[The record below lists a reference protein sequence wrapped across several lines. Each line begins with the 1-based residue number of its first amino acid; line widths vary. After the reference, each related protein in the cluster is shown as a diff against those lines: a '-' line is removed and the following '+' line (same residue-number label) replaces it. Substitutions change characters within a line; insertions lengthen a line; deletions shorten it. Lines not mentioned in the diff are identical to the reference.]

1 MPRPRQFY
9 PPQLD
14 PTLVW
19 WLQKI
24 APWLARLVYQL
35 DVIISADPSVQL
47 TSLKQKPCIL
57 LCNHPSFDDSIVLF
71 LFSAYLE
78 ESFHYMTAYE
88 QFLGRHGWLYQRLGA
103 YSVQRGL
110 ADRDS
115 VAQTLTLLSNPDNK
129 LVIFPE
135 GGCSFQN
142 DTVMP
147 FRPGA
152 VQIGLQA
159 MARCRKRGDPV
170 PDLHLAPISLKY
182 RYTGRMK
189 PVIEKTLSQLEQAL
203 ALPAQGDYYQRLR
216 QVAARVLDQFEQE
229 YGVVSAEAADWN
241 QRITALKTQVLQR
254 CEQNLNLTSSPG
266 EPNRE
271 RVYRIRHMLDRHYSL
286 SFREQQQQVDQ
297 HSPTATRAATP
308 LIPPDTLTLDAMSKA
323 MTRVLNFDA
332 IYDGYVAEKP
342 TPERFLDTLV
352 RFEREVFNIDKPRPK
367 AHRQAFLRVGQL
379 VRLHDYLDAYSTDRA
394 GTVAELV
401 QQLQQTTQHNLD
413 VLSEATARGIS
424 W

>member
-1 MPRPRQFY
+1 MQQRSRQFY
-9 PPQLD
+9 PPQLN
-14 PTLVW
+14 PTFVW
-19 WLQKI
+19 FLQKI
-24 APWLARLVYQL
+24 APWFARLTYHL
-35 DVIISADPSVQL
+35 DLIVSAEPAVQL

-78 ESFHYMTAYE
+78 ESFYYMTAYE
-88 QFLGRHGWLYQRLGA
+88 QFLGRYGWMYQQLGA

-110 ADRDS
+110 SDRDS
-115 VAQTLTLLSNPDNK
+115 VAQTLALLTKPDCK

-159 MARCRKRGDPV
+159 IARCRKRGEPI
-170 PDLHLAPISLKY
+170 PDLHIAPISLKY
-182 RYTGRMK
+182 RYTGRMTA
-189 PVIEKTLSQLEQAL
+189 VIEKTLRQLEQTL
-203 ALPAQGDYYQRLR
+203 ELTVQGDYYQRLR
-216 QVAARVLDQFEQE
+216 RVAAQVLGQFEQE
-229 YGVVSAEAADWN
+229 YGVALPDDADWN
-241 QRITALKTQVLQR
+241 QRITSLKTQVLQR
-254 CEQNLNLTSSPG
+254 CEQTLNLSSAPG

-271 RVYRIRHMLDRHYSL
+271 RVYRIRHTLDRQRNL
-286 SFREQQQQVDQ
+286 TFRNHQRQ
-297 HSPTATRAATP
+297 AASIAP
-308 LIPPDTLTLDAMSKA
+308 EVRTLDARALDEMTKA
-323 MTRVLNFDA
+323 MIRVLNFDA

-367 AHRQAFLRVGQL
+367 AHRQAFLRVGQP
-379 VRLHDYLDAYSTDRA
+379 VRLQDYLDAYSRDRA
-394 GTVAELV
+394 GTVATLV
-401 QQLQQTTQHNLD
+401 QQLQQTIQHNLNI
-413 VLSEATARGIS
+413 LSEATARGIS

>member
-1 MPRPRQFY
+1 MPHRSRQFY
-9 PPQLD
+9 PPQLN
-14 PTLVW
+14 PTFVW
-19 WLQKI
+19 ILQKI
-24 APWLARLVYQL
+24 APWLARLTYRL
-35 DVIISADPSVQL
+35 DLIVSADPAVQL

-78 ESFHYMTAYE
+78 ESFYYMTAYE
-88 QFLGRHGWLYQRLGA
+88 QFLGRYGWIYQHLGA

-115 VAQTLTLLSNPDNK
+115 VSQTLALLTQPTCK

-159 MARCRKRGDPV
+159 MARCRKRGQPV
-170 PDLHLAPISLKY
+170 PDLHLVPISLKY
-182 RYTGRMK
+182 RYSGRMT
-189 PVIEKTLSQLEQAL
+189 PVIEKTLSQLEQML
-203 ALPAQGDYYQRLR
+203 SLTPQGDHYQRLR
-216 QVAARVLDQFEQE
+216 VVAARVLGQFEQE
-229 YGVVSAEAADWN
+229 YDVALPEDADWN
-241 QRITALKTQVLQR
+241 QRITALKTQVIQR
-254 CEQNLNLTSSPG
+254 CEQDLNLSSAPG

-271 RVYRIRHMLDRHYSL
+271 RVYRIRHMLDRQRNL
-286 SFREQQQQVDQ
+286 SFRDQAGQQNTM
-297 HSPTATRAATP
+297 S
-308 LIPPDTLTLDAMSKA
+308 LDVMTKA
-323 MTRVLNFDA
+323 MVRVLNFDA

-352 RFEREVFNIDKPRPK
+352 RFEREVFGIDKPRPK
-367 AHRQAFLRVGQL
+367 AHRQAFLRVGQPL
-379 VRLHDYLDAYSTDRA
+379 RLHDYLDAYSTDRA
-394 GTVAELV
+394 DTVANLV
-401 QQLQQTTQHNLD
+401 QQLQHTTQHNLD
-413 VLSEATARGIS
+413 TLSEATARGIS